1 MDRNP
6 YKNICVELGESYYGY
21 DDFIPDWAPF
31 PNIEIDRLIGTGKYS
46 NVYLGQDSE
55 NDQKVVI
62 KLLKPVREGKK
73 GREIKILSLLKSG
86 PHIVTLLGCM
96 HHPEERYQSLVP
108 PHLVFLIFRF
118 SIL

>member
-6 YKNICVELGESYYGY
+6 YKNVCVELGESYYGY
-21 DDFIPDWAPF
+21 DDYEPEWSSF
-31 PNIEIDRLIGTGKYS
+31 PNVEVERLIGTGKYS
-46 NVYLGQDSE
+46 NVYLGHDSE
-55 NDQKVVI
+55 KDEKVVI

-108 PHLVFLIFRF
+108 KILYFLTF
-118 SIL
+118 